1 MRKLKELLESYSV
14 DETCLYLPAHKEIY
28 EKFLETED
36 EELFK
41 QLKKIIENID
51 VLDFN

>member
-1 MRKLKELLESYSV
+1 MKKINELLESYSV
-14 DETCLYLPAHKEIY
+14 DESCLYFSKYKEIY